1 MSIPASLNRSVSHTA
16 LVCLKPECNFPAE
29 TFFYSLRSVY
39 LKPPLS
45 NGINGNPDDER
56 MA

>member
-1 MSIPASLNRSVSHTA
+1 MSIPASLNHSVFHTV
-16 LVCLKPECNFPAE
+16 LVDLKPECNFPAE
-29 TFFYSLRSVY
+29 TFFYSVRSVC
-39 LKPPLS
+39 LKLPPS

>member
-1 MSIPASLNRSVSHTA
+1 MSIPAILKHSVFHTV
-16 LVCLKPECNFPAE
+16 LVGLKPECNFPAE
-29 TFFYSLRSVY
+29 TFFYSLSSVC
-39 LKPPLS
+39 LKLPPS